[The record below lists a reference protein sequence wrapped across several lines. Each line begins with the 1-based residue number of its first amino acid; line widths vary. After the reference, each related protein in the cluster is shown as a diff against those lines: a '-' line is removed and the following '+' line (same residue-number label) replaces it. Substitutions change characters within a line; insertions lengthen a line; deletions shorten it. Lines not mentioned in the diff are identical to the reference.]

1 MLREENVTTEES
13 VDAAIREHIGYAAIA
28 SAVPIPLADI
38 LAVSAVQLDLVRQLA
53 GLFEVKYDE
62 SWGKA
67 MVATLSGATVARVGA
82 SVVKAV
88 PGVGWLVGAGAQA
101 ALSGASTYAIGQ
113 VFARHFRAG
122 GTPDTFNPAN
132 ARRLYDELVSRGKE
146 VFGSIQSGAP
156 EGKRPSLSRLA
167 EDLERLTRLRDAGA
181 LSPEEFNRLKG
192 RLIG

>member
-1 MLREENVTTEES
+1 MTKEEKA
-13 VDAAIREHIGYAAIA
+13 DAAIREHIGYAVVA
-28 SAVPIPLADI
+28 SAIPIPIADI

-67 MVATLSGATVARVGA
+67 MIAALSGSTVARAGA

-88 PGVGWLVGAGAQA
+88 PGVGWVVGAGTQA

-113 VFARHFRAG
+113 IFARHFRAG

-132 ARRLYDELVSRGKE
+132 AERLYRELVSRGRE
-146 VFGSIQSGAP
+146 VVESMRSNLSKPAP
-156 EGKRPSLSRLA
+156 SSVARLTEELERLSRLRDSGA
-167 EDLERLTRLRDAGA
+167 LTLEEFDHLKTRLIA
-181 LSPEEFNRLKG
+181 S
-192 RLIG
+192 